1 MHFLSESRFSEP
13 YAYNFDA
20 YFEPRAYCGSQLQKA
35 QAKPS
40 VRSLNSKICM
50 YGVEFLRIY

>member
-13 YAYNFDA
+13 YPYNFDA

-35 QAKPS
+35 QAFSAFIKF
-40 VRSLNSKICM
+40 KEKH
-50 YGVEFLRIY
+50 YDVEFPRIY